1 MQPDPAPPL
10 EPSEEPPRPAASP
23 VRRQVGLV
31 LAFLAP
37 CVVLALSIA
46 SMVRDS
52 ERQRQNTPSAAP
64 LVASAPA
71 PAAASAGPPRAE
83 GDPQADVEPNES
95 PEFFDETDD
104 GEPNTKRDAKPKHYA
119 SVQQAAGES
128 CSTSSV
134 AGLSQQIIEQM
145 RCLKPKAFVPLPSRD
160 NLVVASNVFPYL
172 RRETR
177 DHLLRALTAQ
187 PKKKMTI
194 NSALRTLPQQYL
206 VSRWAAGQRCGV
218 QLANRP
224 GDSNHELGS
233 ALDIAEPTEW
243 RTALEAEGFR
253 WLGQADRVHFD
264 FKGAGAST
272 EGPQD
277 VLAFQV
283 LWNRNHQT
291 DRIEANG
298 RYSPATEQRLKQAP
312 PSGFPLGPQCGKAE
326 RP

>member
-1 MQPDPAPPL
+1 L
-10 EPSEEPPRPAASP
+10 
-23 VRRQVGLV
+23 RRQVGLV
-31 LAFLAP
+31 LVFLAP

-46 SMVRDS
+46 SMLRNS
-52 ERQRQNTPSAAP
+52 ERQRASTPSASP
-64 LVASAPA
+64 LVASARP
-71 PAAASAGPPRAE
+71 PAAVASVSPPPQAEGAETSDSEPSAGP
-83 GDPQADVEPNES
+83 
-95 PEFFDETDD
+95 EFLDETDD
-104 GEPNTKRDAKPKHYA
+104 GEPGAKREVKPRHYG

-134 AGLSQQIIEQM
+134 AGLSRQIIEQM
-145 RCLKPKAFVPLPSRD
+145 RCLKPKAFVPLPTRG

-177 DHLLRALTAQ
+177 DHLLLALAAQ
-187 PKKKMTI
+187 PSKKMTI

-206 VSRWAAGQRCGV
+206 VSRWAAGRRCGV
-218 QLANRP
+218 QLAVRP

-243 RTALEAEGFR
+243 RAALEAQGFR

-264 FKGAGAST
+264 FKGVGASS

-312 PSGFPLGPQCGKAE
+312 SDGFPLGPQCGKAPPSQ
-326 RP
+326 RL